1 MKKKTAIIII
11 IVCVLAVVAVVI
23 LGRQAHRKNQSITAL
38 QGVRIDAL
46 EILEAGNTA
55 GPFVEDG
62 SNEELGAVFTLR
74 VRNNGE
80 KTLQYALL
88 HLVCAGKEY
97 VFALSSLPV
106 NEVVVVQEQAHQ
118 SCTADGDWQSFAE
131 YLIWFEEEPSLCEDV
146 FSLDTAANSISLQNI
161 SDTDVTGPISVY
173 YKNWDGENLVGGI
186 TYRVTLHNGLPA
198 GECDNSY
205 ASHYL
210 PEGSRL
216 MFIDYVP

>member
-1 MKKKTAIIII
+1 M
-11 IVCVLAVVAVVI
+11 
-23 LGRQAHRKNQSITAL
+23 
-38 QGVRIDAL
+38 
-46 EILEAGNTA
+46 
-55 GPFVEDG
+55 
-62 SNEELGAVFTLR
+62 
-74 VRNNGE
+74 
-80 KTLQYALL
+80 
-88 HLVCAGKEY
+88 
-97 VFALSSLPV
+97 FALSSLPV